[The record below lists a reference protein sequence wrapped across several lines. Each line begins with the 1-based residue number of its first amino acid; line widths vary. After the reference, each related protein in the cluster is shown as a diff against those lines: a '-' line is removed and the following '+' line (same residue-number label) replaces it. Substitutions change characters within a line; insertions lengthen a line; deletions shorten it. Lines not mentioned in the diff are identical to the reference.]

1 MVKNFELDNLTG
13 QEIKEMINANIITLD
28 ELNTS
33 ALRKLMDHETDML
46 CYGEGDIELIAQ
58 CSDLLD
64 QAESPLMS
72 DEEFMDIVHRSKSE
86 NVAVA
91 DNEKAPKAKPKFRKI
106 LKRAIIAAVAAA
118 LLAAGTI
125 AATGSL
131 DGTMA
136 KYFREALNYPRGTW
150 VEVDG
155 HSVIINDRATY
166 YYSVEE
172 LMENV
177 DVDIMYPTKWPQGNE
192 LRAIAVD
199 KDITEISFL
208 TNEHFINFGVNLNIP
223 DYYEKQN
230 KHYAHSEHYVYNG
243 ITYYIDVYDVTTVYW
258 YTGGHEYRFGVRS
271 REDAIFMIENMKE
284 LNNEKDN

>member
-1 MVKNFELDNLTG
+1 MVKDFELDNLNG
-13 QEIKEMINANIITLD
+13 QEIKEMIKRNNIALNQ
-28 ELNTS
+28 LNTS
-33 ALRKLMDHETDML
+33 ALRKLMDYETDML
-46 CYGEGDIELIAQ
+46 CYGEGDIELITQ

-64 QAESPLMS
+64 QAEAPLMS
-72 DEEFMDIVHRSKSE
+72 DEEFMNIVHRSKSE
-86 NVAVA
+86 NVTVA

-118 LLAAGTI
+118 LLASGTI

-136 KYFREALNYPRGTW
+136 RYFREALNYPRGTW

-155 HSVIINDRATY
+155 HSVIINDVPTY

-192 LRAIAVD
+192 LRAITVD
-199 KDITEISFL
+199 KDITEISFR
-208 TNEHFINFGVNLNIP
+208 TNEHFIYFDVNLNVPYP
-223 DYYEKQN
+223 DN
-230 KHYAHSEHYVYNG
+230 ADTRFAHNEHYVYNG
-243 ITYYIDVYDVTTVYW
+243 ITYYISVFDITTVYW
-258 YTGGHEYRFGVRS
+258 YTGGHEYHFGVRS

-284 LNNEKDN
+284 FKNEKDN